1 MKKVMHFRNSNFK
14 HKMTRLEIPRN
25 LVHEK
30 SYEREKILRTPK
42 CRRKFIKNVPPE
54 KRNENM

>member
-1 MKKVMHFRNSNFK
+1 MHFRNSNFK

-25 LVHEK
+25 LVREK

-42 CRRKFIKNVPPE
+42 CRRKLIKNVPPE

>member
-1 MKKVMHFRNSNFK
+1 MHFRNSNFK

-42 CRRKFIKNVPPE
+42 CHRKFIKNVPPE

>member
-1 MKKVMHFRNSNFK
+1 MKKVTHFRNSNFK

-30 SYEREKILRTPK
+30 SYVHEKVLRTPK
-42 CRRKFIKNVPPE
+42 CRHKFIKNLPPE
-54 KRNENM
+54 KRKENM